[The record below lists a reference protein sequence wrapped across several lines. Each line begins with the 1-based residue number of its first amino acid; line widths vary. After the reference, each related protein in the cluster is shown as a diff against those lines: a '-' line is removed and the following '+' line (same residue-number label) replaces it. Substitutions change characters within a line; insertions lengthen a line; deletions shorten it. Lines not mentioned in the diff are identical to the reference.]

1 MGTTRKPSRLSAN
14 LKNRKSEVMIHSI
27 GDSWCCREGD
37 TGIDRGWQEFALSPQ
52 CRHGVSGTTA
62 EEWNADKNGMLS
74 TALKSIQDGDVVIV
88 SLLGNDLRRGVADGN
103 LDSGEVFVAVQSLM
117 GVVDKIKNVGAKVVL
132 LIYSDPFRGK
142 DSASKAGVALM
153 RTVLKGVAFVQ
164 LCETLDTDKILTA
177 PEHFNGVDIHPT
189 EAGHRA
195 IAECVKSREW

>member
-1 MGTTRKPSRLSAN
+1 MVQP
-14 LKNRKSEVMIHSI
+14 
-27 GDSWCCREGD
+27 
-37 TGIDRGWQEFALSPQ
+37 QEFALSPQ

-62 EEWNADKNGMLS
+62 EEWYTDKNGMLS

-103 LDSGEVFVAVQSLM
+103 LNSGEMFVAAQSLM

-153 RTVLKGVAFVQ
+153 RTLLKGVAFVQ
-164 LCETLDTDKILTA
+164 LCETLDTDEILTA
-177 PEHFNGVDIHPT
+177 SEHFNGVDIHPT

-195 IAECVKSREW
+195 IAEYVKTREW